1 MLRITIEMAPKG
13 DESRAFTLAQGVIA
27 NDGTGTLGTG
37 NYIYGFS
44 GQASDKNPEPDIV
57 MSGRLEGFSR
67 LREDA
72 WELLRQCIEQG
83 DMALVAADGKDWN
96 E

>member
-1 MLRITIEMAPKG
+1 MVPKG
-13 DESRAFTLAQGVIA
+13 DEARAFTLAQGVIA
-27 NDGTGTLGTG
+27 NDGTGTLDTG

-44 GQASDKNPEPDIV
+44 GQASDKNPEPDITR
-57 MSGRLEGFSR
+57 SGRLEGFSR

-72 WELLRQCIEQG
+72 WELLRKCVEQG
-83 DMALVAADGKDWN
+83 DMALVTPDGKAFD